1 MQKSNIPAIIQDFV
15 KRINSTISLSHIFSL
30 LVTFIVLLGFF
41 VYIHQKKDSLAS
53 LLTYTE
59 GEESVNKD
67 TGDLSQLFASK
78 NGKTYTYSWCS
89 GASRILD
96 KNKIY
101 FATEEDA
108 KRTGRTLSKNC
119 K

>member
-15 KRINSTISLSHIFSL
+15 KRINSAISFSHILSL
-30 LVTFIVLLGFF
+30 FFTFAVLLGFF
-41 VYIHQKKDSLAS
+41 VYIDIRNDELART
-53 LLTYTE
+53 LTYTE
-59 GEESVNKD
+59 GQVEEVSAVKEI
-67 TGDLSQLFASK
+67 FASK

-101 FATEEDA
+101 FATEGDA
-108 KRTGRTLSKNC
+108 EKTGRTLSKNC